1 MVMAEWKFE
10 VERPSSTPPTKVL
23 QSKQRW
29 EYMVVYIHRTLMT
42 NKLTGVTIN
51 GERLDKEEWKE
62 KWTDDNIHL
71 GLNELG
77 MDGWR
82 ITGMKSTPVDDEII
96 YLERPR
102 KGG

>member
-77 MDGWR
+77 MDG
-82 ITGMKSTPVDDEII
+82 EL
-96 YLERPR
+96 LE
-102 KGG
+102 